1 LGRSVTSTELAEQL
15 RRLTVE
21 NLEALERHHFPAWQ
35 LPRVFAG
42 HAVGADVRADLCFTL
57 AHLADAGVTSV
68 AGEHPDAITA
78 RLLRE
83 VDGRSTHTF
92 FSYRIAETLARHGAF
107 AGNPLLAECTDAE
120 RAEVALATDSSDW
133 LELLDTE
140 LLPRNYAAVLARCA
154 LAREQLALDD
164 DPARLDSLV
173 TRTVAVLGENPR
185 RFLDDS
191 NHRVGRY
198 DIYTADVWLF
208 CEPLADRLGPLWEA
222 GLRTA
227 LDLVLAVGSRDGTAV
242 PWGRS
247 TGALGAALTV
257 ELGAFAI
264 AEGYAEDVEA
274 VWLRRAMDATRTLTT
289 TFDPDGVSNA
299 HRHRDQDEYRGP
311 ARRLQLT
318 LDLLGKIAFAAAALR
333 PVPPGVVAA
342 SPVDAYAYD
351 DRWIG
356 FEEHR
361 AAGVWAHRS
370 AGADFVLPLVGA
382 SRSHYLPAPYQ
393 PGTWEVPVDQDL
405 PCWTPLVISG
415 LGRYTAAGVPAALR
429 HEDGV
434 LSVHWETLAPSG
446 VSLDAAKEGTP
457 LAATRNLRMT
467 VERRSLVLDDQL
479 TFAEVPD
486 AVSLA
491 IPEVAGRPVHVE
503 WSCATPHTT
512 TRITVGGLAEWRSPW
527 SEIDVVHQLDCAP
540 SEHLVYGARVT
551 PLLRVGST
559 AYGHHYDEALYAPMA
574 DRVVER
580 PPPIGWQAPADAT
593 IGEIDLL
600 HMHWP
605 EWVAFDD
612 LAAHEAILGDLR
624 EHGVPVVWTAHNLT
638 PHEQRPEIYEAIYAA
653 WARQAAGVI
662 HHSEYGKARML
673 ARYEF
678 AATCRHEVIAHGHFG
693 GMWTA
698 AGLPDRATAQAR
710 LGLAPAAIRIGL
722 VGAPRADKL
731 VQVFLEAVA
740 ACGRDDVQVV
750 CWSLGPG
757 DVVPDD
763 PRIAIAQQYRG
774 CDAPTYASRLAA
786 CDALALVFDPDGDM
800 LATGTVADAQGVGL
814 PALVSEWGYLT
825 ETLGEGGIPV
835 GHTVASIAA
844 ALDALTVDRLA
855 IAAAA
860 VWAGRDAYEWA
871 PLANRTADLFERA
884 LLQEP

>member
-1 LGRSVTSTELAEQL
+1 MKSGELADRL

-21 NLEALERHHFPAWQ
+21 TLEALERHQ
-35 LPRVFAG
+35 LPDWRIPRTFAG

-68 AGEHPDAITA
+68 AGEPPDAITA
-78 RLLRE
+78 RLLRD

-92 FSYRIAETLARHGAF
+92 FSYRIAETLVRHGPLD
-107 AGNPLLAECTDAE
+107 GNPLLAGCNDAQRE
-120 RAEVALATDSSDW
+120 QVVLATDSSDW
-133 LELLDTE
+133 LELLDTD

-154 LAREQLALDD
+154 LARERLGLKD

-173 TRTVAVLGENPR
+173 ARTAAVLGENPR

-208 CEPLADRLGPLWEA
+208 CEPLSERLGTLWEE
-222 GLRTA
+222 GMRTA

-257 ELGAFAI
+257 ELAAFAI

-274 VWLRRAMDATRTLTT
+274 VWLRRATDATGTLAGG
-289 TFDPDGVSNA
+289 FDLDGVSNA
-299 HRHRDQDEYRGP
+299 HRHRDQDQYRGP

-318 LDLLGKIAFAAAALR
+318 LDLLGKLAWAAAALGH
-333 PVPPGVVAA
+333 VPPNVVAA
-342 SPVDAYAYD
+342 SPVEAYPHD

-370 AGADFVLPLVGA
+370 PGADFVLPLVGA

-393 PGTWEVPVDQDL
+393 PGTWEVPVDRDL
-405 PCWTPLVISG
+405 PCWTPLVVAG
-415 LGRYTAAGVPAALR
+415 LRRYTAAGVPAAMR

-434 LSVHWETLAPSG
+434 LSAHWEALPPSG
-446 VSLDAAKEGTP
+446 VSLDDASEGTP
-457 LAATRNLRMT
+457 LAATRNVRLT
-467 VERRSLVLDDQL
+467 VERRTLVLDDEL
-479 TFAEVPD
+479 TFAQVPE

-491 IPEVAGRPVHVE
+491 IPEVAGRPLQVE
-503 WSCATPHTT
+503 WSCATPHAT
-512 TRITVGGLAEWRSPW
+512 TRITVDGLAEWRSAW
-527 SEIDVVHQLDCAP
+527 SEISAVHQLECTPAA
-540 SEHLVYGARVT
+540 HLAYGARVT

-559 AYGHHYDEALYAPMA
+559 AFGHHYDAALYAPMA
-574 DRVVER
+574 DRIVER
-580 PPPIGWQAPADAT
+580 PPPVGWQAAANAT
-593 IGEIDLL
+593 LTEIDLL

-612 LAAHEAILGDLR
+612 LAAHERILRDLR
-624 EHGVPVVWTAHNLT
+624 EHDIPIAWTAHNLT
-638 PHEQRPEIYEAIYAA
+638 PHEHRPEVYDPIYAA
-653 WARQAAGVI
+653 WARDAAAVI

-673 ARYEF
+673 ARYPF
-678 AATCRHEVIAHGHFG
+678 GDACRHEVIPHGHFG
-693 GMWTA
+693 EMWSA
-698 AGLPDRATAQAR
+698 AGLPDQRTAEAR
-710 LGLAPAAIRIGL
+710 LGLAPCGVRIGL

-731 VQVFLEAVA
+731 VQAVLDGVA
-740 ACGRDDVQVV
+740 GCRRDDVQVV

-757 DVVPDD
+757 DTVPDD
-763 PRIAIAQQYRG
+763 PRIAIAEPYRG
-774 CDAPTYASRLAA
+774 CDAATYATRLAA

-800 LATGTVADAQGVGL
+800 LATGTAADAQGLGL
-814 PALVSEWGYLT
+814 PALTSEWGYLA
-825 ETLGEGGIPV
+825 ETLGAGAIPC
-835 GHTVASIAA
+835 GHTAASIAA
-844 ALDALTVDRLA
+844 ALDALTPEQLA
-855 IAAAA
+855 VAAAA
-860 VWAGRDAYEWA
+860 ATERRASYEWTPVA
-871 PLANRTADLFERA
+871 TRTADLFERVV
-884 LLQEP
+884 LREP